1 MTRARDTSQIFRHPV
16 GIHSS
21 GTDLTASGRVHALN
35 FVGTGNTF
43 AHHTTTGVMD
53 ISIEGGGGTTAGSR
67 INYPDGTKSPFMLS
81 LTHLNQNMILD
92 NATTGETVDCN
103 IVIAESQM
111 VIDAGIGLTIGKGKK
126 TIPDLYK
133 VVTPKY
139 TT

>member
-1 MTRARDTSQIFRHPV
+1 MTRARDTSEIFLGPV
-16 GIHSS
+16 AIQS
-21 GTDLTASGRVHALN
+21 GGTSIGEVNTIN

-43 AHHTTTGVMD
+43 AVSGTSVD
-53 ISIEGGGGTTAGSR
+53 VSIEGGGGTSAGGR
-67 INYPDGTKSPFMLS
+67 INYSDGTKSPFMVS
-81 LTHLNQNMILD
+81 VAHVTKNINLD
-92 NATTGETVDCN
+92 NTTTGETIDCN

-139 TT
+139 TLNT

>member
-1 MTRARDTSQIFRHPV
+1 MTRARDTSEIFLGPV
-16 GIHSS
+16 AIQSA
-21 GTDLTASGRVHALN
+21 GTSIGEVNTIN

-43 AHHTTTGVMD
+43 AVSGTAVD
-53 ISIEGGGGTTAGSR
+53 VSIEGGGGTSAGGR
-67 INYPDGTKSPFMLS
+67 INYSDGTKSPFMVS
-81 LTHLNQNMILD
+81 VAHVTKNINLD
-92 NATTGETVDCN
+92 NTTTGETIDCN

-139 TT
+139 TLNT